1 MWSKMQWYI
10 TVLKRIHTTTKM
22 NLENIILSERDT
34 KDHSC
39 VTPFIRNVQKRQL
52 TTLRQKAD

>member
-1 MWSKMQWYI
+1 MQWYI